1 MYWLAGRECSWCTID
16 EEAKTM
22 GKEQKSNK
30 ESKKQPAMTA
40 KEKKAAKKAK
50 KNEKARLGN

>member
-1 MYWLAGRECSWCTID
+1 MYWRTLDKAVPGPFEGGQK
-16 EEAKTM
+16 AM

-30 ESKKQPAMTA
+30 ETKKQPAMTA

-50 KNEKARLGN
+50 KNEKARIGE